1 MPTVS
6 VSHRD
11 ICKLLGRQIGFE
23 KLCERLPFLGVEV
36 DEIVGDEIKLEV
48 AHNRP
53 DLLGPEGVARALK
66 GFLGI
71 EVGLPKYK
79 LQSSGVVVEV
89 DDSTRAIRPYIVAGV
104 VEGVR
109 LNDENVAA
117 LMQIQD
123 KLHDTLGRNRR
134 RGSIGVYDLDKIK
147 PPVRYTTTL
156 PEGLRFRPLD
166 LDRELTPA
174 QILREHPKGVQYGS
188 IMQGW
193 SRYPLLIDSAG
204 VVLSM
209 PPIVNSEDT
218 RVTGDTKRL
227 FIDVTGDDER
237 TVNRALTIIMTGL
250 AERGFDLRSVSIK
263 YPTRS
268 VRTPNLK
275 VIRQR
280 LKVAAANE
288 FLGLDLKPR
297 DVGALLKRMRF
308 DAAPADGEVLTVLV
322 PPYRSDVMHEV
333 DLVED
338 LAIAHGYNKLTPTL
352 PNVVTVGEK
361 HPIERSSE
369 KARAALTGLDFMEVM
384 TYTLTNP
391 QINFSLMR
399 ASGEAAVIANPI
411 SEEYTIVR
419 TWLIPSLLSVLRAN
433 KRNPLPQQ
441 IFEVGDVVQLSPE
454 AETGAINVRRIA
466 AATIGGQANFT
477 YIRAIAEALLRELGV
492 TCELRAME
500 HPSFID
506 GRAAEFLVK
515 GKRVGVMGE
524 LHPEVILGFELEH
537 PIAAFELD
545 LQG

>member
-11 ICKLLGRQIGFE
+11 ICKLLRRQIGPE
-23 KLCERLPFLGVEV
+23 KLRERLSLLGVEV

-71 EVGLPKYK
+71 EIGLPKYK
-79 LQSSGVVVEV
+79 LRNSGVVVEV
-89 DDSTRAIRPYIVAGV
+89 DESTRAIRPYIVAGV
-104 VEGVR
+104 VQDVKF
-109 LNDENVAA
+109 NDENVAA

-166 LDRELTPA
+166 FDRELTPA
-174 QILREHPKGVQYGS
+174 QILREHPRGVQYGG
-188 IMQGW
+188 IMRGW
-193 SRYPLLIDSAG
+193 IHYPLLIDSAG

-218 RVTGDTKRL
+218 RVTSDTKRL

-237 TVNRALTIIMTGL
+237 TVNRILTIMMTSL
-250 AERGFDLRSVSIK
+250 AERGFDLQSVAIK
-263 YPTRS
+263 YPTKS

-275 VIRQR
+275 ATKQR
-280 LKVAAANE
+280 LRAAAVNE
-288 FLGLDLKPR
+288 FLGLNLKPK
-297 DVGALLKRMRF
+297 DVVALVKRMRF
-308 DAAPADGEVLTVLV
+308 DAASAAEVLTVSV
-322 PPYRSDVMHEV
+322 PPYRSDVMHEI
-333 DLVED
+333 DLIED
-338 LAIAHGYNKLTPTL
+338 LAIAYGYDKLVPTL

-361 HPIERSSE
+361 HPIERLSK
-369 KARAALTGLDFMEVM
+369 KARDVMVGLDFMEVM

-391 QINFSLMR
+391 NINFKLMR
-399 ASGEAAVIANPI
+399 MSGEAATIANPI
-411 SEEYTIVR
+411 SEECTIVR
-419 TWLIPSLLSVLRAN
+419 NWLLPSLFCVLREN
-433 KRNPLPQQ
+433 RRNPLPQQ
-441 IFEVGDVVQLSPE
+441 IFEVGDVVRLHPE
-454 AETGAINVRRIA
+454 GETGAVDVRKVA
-466 AATIGGQANFT
+466 VATIGGQANFT
-477 YIRAIAEALLRELGV
+477 YIRAIAEALLRELGI
-492 TCELRAME
+492 TYEFRAIE
-500 HPSFID
+500 HPSFIE

-515 GKRVGVMGE
+515 NKRIGIIGE

-537 PIAAFELD
+537 PVAAFEFD
-545 LQG
+545 LLG

>member
-1 MPTVS
+1 
-6 VSHRD
+6 
-11 ICKLLGRQIGFE
+11 
-23 KLCERLPFLGVEV
+23 
-36 DEIVGDEIKLEV
+36 
-48 AHNRP
+48 
-53 DLLGPEGVARALK
+53 
-66 GFLGI
+66 
-71 EVGLPKYK
+71 
-79 LQSSGVVVEV
+79 
-89 DDSTRAIRPYIVAGV
+89 
-104 VEGVR
+104 

-156 PEGLRFRPLD
+156 PEGLRFRPLY

-174 QILREHPKGVQYGS
+174 QILKEHPKAAQYGG

-218 RVTGDTKRL
+218 RVASDTKRL

-237 TVNRALTIIMTGL
+237 TVNRALTIMMTGL
-250 AERGFDLRSVSIK
+250 AERGFDLRSVVVK

-275 VIRQR
+275 VARQR
-280 LKVAAANE
+280 LRVAAANE

-297 DVGALLKRMRF
+297 DVVALLKRMRF

-333 DLVED
+333 DLIED
-338 LAIAHGYNKLTPTL
+338 LAIAYSYNKLAPTL

-361 HPIERSSE
+361 HPIERLSG

-399 ASGEAAVIANPI
+399 TGGEAAVIANPI

-419 TWLIPSLLSVLRAN
+419 TWLIPSLLSALRAN

-454 AETGAINVRRIA
+454 AETGAINARRIA

-477 YIRAIAEALLRELGV
+477 YIRAIAEALLRELGI
-492 TCELRAME
+492 TCELKAIE

-515 GKRVGVMGE
+515 GKRIGVMGE

-537 PIAAFELD
+537 PIAVFELD

>member
-1 MPTVS
+1 MPIVS
-6 VSHRD
+6 VNHRD
-11 ICKLLGRQIGFE
+11 ICKLLGKHISSE
-23 KLCERLPFLGVEV
+23 KLREHLSLLGVEV
-36 DEIVGDEIKLEV
+36 DEITGDEIKLEV
-48 AHNRP
+48 VQNRP

-71 EVGLPKYK
+71 EVGLPKYR
-79 LQSSGVVVEV
+79 LRNSGVVVEV
-89 DDSTRAIRPYIVAGV
+89 DESTRAIRPYIVAGV
-104 VEGVR
+104 VQDVKF
-109 LNDENVAA
+109 NDENVAA

-156 PEGLRFRPLD
+156 PEGPRFRPLD
-166 LDRELTPA
+166 LGRELTPA
-174 QILREHPKGVQYGS
+174 QILREHPKGVQYGG

-193 SRYPLLIDSAG
+193 SYYPLLIDSAG
-204 VVLSM
+204 IVLSM

-218 RVTGDTKRL
+218 RVTSNTKRL

-237 TVNRALTIIMTGL
+237 TVNRILTIMMTSL
-250 AERGFDLRSVSIK
+250 AERGFDLLSVAIK

-275 VIRQR
+275 ATKQR

-288 FLGLDLKPR
+288 FLGLNLKPK
-297 DVGALLKRMRF
+297 DVVALMKRMRF
-308 DAAPADGEVLTVLV
+308 DAASAAEVLTVSV
-322 PPYRSDVMHEV
+322 PPYRSDVMHEI
-333 DLVED
+333 DLIED
-338 LAIAHGYNKLTPTL
+338 LAIAYGYNKLVPTL

-361 HPIERSSE
+361 HHIERSSE
-369 KARAALTGLDFMEVM
+369 KARDVMIGLDFMEVM

-391 QINFSLMR
+391 DINFKLMR
-399 ASGEAAVIANPI
+399 TSGEAATIANPI

-419 TWLIPSLLSVLRAN
+419 NWLLPSLLSALREN
-433 KRNPLPQQ
+433 RRNPLPQQ
-441 IFEVGDVVQLSPE
+441 IFEVGDVVRLSPE
-454 AETGAINVRRIA
+454 SETGAVNVRKVA

-477 YIRAIAEALLRELGV
+477 YIRAIAEALLRELGI
-492 TCELRAME
+492 TYEFRAME

-515 GKRVGVMGE
+515 NKRIGIIGE

-537 PIAAFELD
+537 PVAAFELD
-545 LQG
+545 LLS

>member
-1 MPTVS
+1 MPTIS

-23 KLCERLPFLGVEV
+23 KLCERLPLLGMEV

-48 AHNRP
+48 THNRP

-71 EVGLPKYK
+71 EVGLPKYE
-79 LQSSGVVVEV
+79 LRGSGVVVEV
-89 DDSTRAIRPYIVAGV
+89 DDSTRAIRPYVVAGV

-134 RGSIGVYDLDKIK
+134 RCSIGVYDLDKIK

-156 PEGLRFRPLD
+156 PDGLRFRPLD

-174 QILREHPKGVQYGS
+174 QILREHPKGAQYGG

-218 RVTGDTKRL
+218 RVASDTKRL

-237 TVNRALTIIMTGL
+237 TVNRTLTIMMTGL
-250 AERGFDLRSVSIK
+250 TERGFDLRSVVVK

-275 VIRQR
+275 VARQR
-280 LKVAAANE
+280 LNVATANE

-297 DVGALLKRMRF
+297 DVVALLKRMRF

-338 LAIAHGYNKLTPTL
+338 LAIAYGYNKLTPTL

-361 HPIERSSE
+361 HPIEKVSE

-391 QINFSLMR
+391 QINFGLMR
-399 ASGEAAVIANPI
+399 TSGEAAVIANPI

-441 IFEVGDVVQLSPE
+441 IFEVGDVVQLSLE
-454 AETGAINVRRIA
+454 AETGATNVRRIA

-545 LQG
+545 LPG